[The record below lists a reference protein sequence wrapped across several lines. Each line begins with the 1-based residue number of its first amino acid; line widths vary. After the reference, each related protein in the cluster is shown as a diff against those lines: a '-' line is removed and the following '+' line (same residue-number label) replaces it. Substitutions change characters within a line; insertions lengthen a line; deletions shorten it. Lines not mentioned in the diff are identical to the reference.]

1 MRLSQSRRSFT
12 SKSAALE
19 TVILFRAGAVIFAIA
34 ADAVEEIRD
43 LTGLQKL
50 SVPAEH
56 QKFTRVT
63 HTLDREGKR
72 HFVIDICAHFG
83 VQPGRASRLMVLR
96 HAPAAVMV
104 DAIERMQEID
114 SIQALPAAFRG
125 EERNWYRGL
134 IVVKGRVIP
143 VVRPEAF
150 LTKAEAVLL
159 QATLRGSEAGRS
171 AAVTA

>member
-1 MRLSQSRRSFT
+1 RVSPTGRVTLDDGPRILGYRPCADVT
-12 SKSAALE
+12 LE
-19 TVILFRAGAVIFAIA
+19 TAADYAGPLSIGVILTGMGNDGARGAQAVKDAGGLVLAQDEATSVIFGMNAEA
-34 ADAVEEIRD
+34 IRD

-83 VQPGRASRLMVLR
+83 VQSGRASRLMVLR

-114 SIQALPAAFRG
+114 SIQALPAA
-125 EERNWYRGL
+125 
-134 IVVKGRVIP
+134 
-143 VVRPEAF
+143 
-150 LTKAEAVLL
+150 
-159 QATLRGSEAGRS
+159 
-171 AAVTA
+171 

>member
-1 MRLSQSRRSFT
+1 
-12 SKSAALE
+12 
-19 TVILFRAGAVIFAIA
+19 
-34 ADAVEEIRD
+34 
-43 LTGLQKL
+43 
-50 SVPAEH
+50 
-56 QKFTRVT
+56 
-63 HTLDREGKR
+63 
-72 HFVIDICAHFG
+72 
-83 VQPGRASRLMVLR
+83 MVLR

-134 IVVKGRVIP
+134 TVVKGRVIP